1 MKEKFNIKR
10 FWNYFC
16 FDLKHL
22 WHNHNKTPIILASV
36 MCLFQFLITMGIYKE
51 MDTEPM
57 LEDIL
62 EMTIFRLVM
71 MFCMIL
77 AMSVFI
83 ARVYGFVTERKEG
96 GEYMML
102 PVPVFEKWLSMMVIC
117 LIVLPLASF
126 ITFLTIDG
134 VLSLAYPHAT
144 SLIVSLK
151 QAFIVFVELLKDLN
165 GAKDIFSLFGFVLF
179 APIVT
184 TFSILYFLYCGLLF
198 RRNKISNSLL
208 IAFALV
214 CLVSSLKE
222 PMAAWY
228 AIDPVAS
235 FNTITA
241 VIALLSAALAY
252 RIYRRLRKLT
262 Y

>member
-1 MKEKFNIKR
+1 MKERFNIKR

-22 WHNHNKTPIILASV
+22 WHNHNKTPLILASV
-36 MCLFQFLITMGIYKE
+36 MCLFQFLFTIGLYEDLEK
-51 MDTEPM
+51 DPM
-57 LEDIL
+57 LDDIL
-62 EMTIFRLVM
+62 SMTFMRLIM
-71 MFCMIL
+71 LFCMIL

-83 ARVYGFVTERKEG
+83 ARVYGFVTDRKEG

-117 LIVLPLASF
+117 LIVLPLASLV
-126 ITFLTIDG
+126 TFLTVDG
-134 VLSLAYPHAT
+134 LLSLAYPHAT

-151 QAFIVFVELLKDLN
+151 QTFFLLVELLKDLN
-165 GAKDIFSLFGFVLF
+165 GAKDIFSVFSFVLF
-179 APIVT
+179 APLVT
-184 TFSILYFLYCGLLF
+184 TLSILYFLYCGLLF

-208 IAFALV
+208 IAFV
-214 CLVSSLKE
+214 IFCLISTLCEPVPAWHVSDS
-222 PMAAWY
+222 
-228 AIDPVAS
+228 VAT
-235 FNTITA
+235 FNTITL

-252 RIYRRLRKLT
+252 CIYRRLRKLT